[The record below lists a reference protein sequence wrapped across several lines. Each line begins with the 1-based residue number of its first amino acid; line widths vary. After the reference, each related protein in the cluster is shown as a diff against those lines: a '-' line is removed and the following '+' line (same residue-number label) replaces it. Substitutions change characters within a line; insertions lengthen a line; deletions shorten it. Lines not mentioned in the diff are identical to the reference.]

1 MSDVSKEA
9 PSVTGEAASERQRL
23 FVVYNPN
30 ALDDFTEARQ
40 AVAEACERHGWHEPT
55 WVETTPEDTGTKQA
69 REAVEAG
76 ADVVCCVGGDGTV
89 RAVATGLVGT
99 DVPLGLLPAGTGN
112 LLARNLNLPISSL
125 EEAMETVV
133 TGHDRRIDVGLV
145 RTGEHAFVDLATGDT
160 PADDEEIFLVM
171 AGFGL
176 DGEIMAGAN
185 ENIKK
190 VVGWPAYLL
199 SAAKTVTGRGFSVAV
214 ESVDP
219 TPGGSGRIRR
229 HARTVVIGNCGMLQG
244 GVELMPDAVVD
255 DGLLD
260 GVVLAPKGAFGWLS
274 VLADVVTRHRRG
286 HKRLDRVRAPAIRLN
301 AQRPV
306 EAEIDGDPIGERC
319 SMAIRVLPRSL
330 GVRVG

>member
-1 MSDVSKEA
+1 MPDA
-9 PSVTGEAASERQRL
+9 PQDSPNARQRL
-23 FVVYNPN
+23 YVVYNPN
-30 ALDDFTEARQ
+30 ALDDFTEARE
-40 AVAEACERHGWHEPT
+40 AVAEACERHGWHEPV
-55 WVETTPEDTGTKQA
+55 WVETTAEETGTKQA

-89 RAVATGLVGT
+89 RAVATALVGT

-112 LLARNLNLPISSL
+112 LLARNLNLPVDSL
-125 EEAMETVV
+125 EEAMEAVV

-145 RTGEHAFVDLATGDT
+145 RTSDSGAAELAAGDA

-190 VVGWPAYLL
+190 AVGWPAYVL
-199 SAAKTVTGRGFSVAV
+199 SAAKTVTGRGFPVTV
-214 ESVDP
+214 ETVDP
-219 TPGGSGRIRR
+219 APGGSGRLRR

-244 GVELMPDAVVD
+244 GIELMPDAVVD

-260 GVVLAPKGAFGWLS
+260 GVVMAPRGAFGWLS
-274 VLADVVTRHRRG
+274 VMADVMTRHRRG
-286 HKRLDRVRAPAIRLN
+286 HKRLDRLRAPAVRLN
-301 AQRPV
+301 AERPV

-319 SMAIRVLPRSL
+319 SLAIRVLPESL
-330 GVRVG
+330 AVRVA

>member
-1 MSDVSKEA
+1 MSDA
-9 PSVTGEAASERQRL
+9 PNDRQRL
-23 FVVYNPN
+23 HVVYNPN

-40 AVAEACERHGWHEPT
+40 AVAEACERHGWDDPV
-55 WVETTPEDTGTKQA
+55 WVETTAEDTGTKQA

-76 ADVVCCVGGDGTV
+76 ADIVCCVGGDGTV
-89 RAVATGLVGT
+89 RAVATALVGT

-112 LLARNLNLPISSL
+112 LLARNLDLPIDSI
-125 EEAMETVV
+125 EKAMDAVV
-133 TGHDRRIDVGLV
+133 TGQTRRIDVGLV
-145 RTGEHAFVDLATGDT
+145 RTSDSGAADLATGDQ
-160 PADDEEIFLVM
+160 PAHDEEVFLVM

-190 VVGWPAYLL
+190 ALGWPAYVL
-199 SAAKTVTGRGFSVAV
+199 SAFKTVTGRGFSVTV
-214 ESVDP
+214 ETVDP
-219 TPGGSGRIRR
+219 QPGGSGRIRR

-244 GVELMPDAVVD
+244 GIELMPDAVLD

-274 VLADVVTRHRRG
+274 ILTDVVTRHRKG
-286 HKRLDRVRAPAIRLN
+286 GKRLDRLRAPAIRLN
-301 AQRPV
+301 AVHPV

-319 SMAIRVLPRSL
+319 SMAIRVLPASL
-330 GVRVG
+330 GVRVM

>member
-1 MSDVSKEA
+1 MSSA
-9 PSVTGEAASERQRL
+9 PSDTPGDRQRL

-55 WVETTPEDTGTKQA
+55 WVETTAEETGTKQA

-112 LLARNLNLPISSL
+112 LLARNLNLPIASL
-125 EEAMETVV
+125 EEAMEAVV

-145 RTGEHAFVDLATGDT
+145 RTGEHGFVDLATGDA

-199 SAAKTVTGRGFSVAV
+199 SAAKTVTGRGFSVVV

-219 TPGGSGRIRR
+219 EPGGSGRIRR

-260 GVVLAPKGAFGWLS
+260 GVVLALKGAFGWLS
-274 VLADVVTRHRRG
+274 VLADVATRHRRG
-286 HKRLDRVRAPAIRLN
+286 HKRLDRVRAPALRLN

-306 EAEIDGDPIGERC
+306 EAEIDGDPIGER
-319 SMAIRVLPRSL
+319 SSLAIRVLPRSL
-330 GVRVG
+330 GVRVV

>member
-1 MSDVSKEA
+1 MSNALNDTPGDRK
-9 PSVTGEAASERQRL
+9 RL

-30 ALDDFTEARQ
+30 ALDDFTEARES
-40 AVAEACERHGWHEPT
+40 VAEACERHGWHEPT
-55 WVETTPEDTGTKQA
+55 WVETTAEETGTKQA

-89 RAVATGLVGT
+89 RAVATALVGT

-112 LLARNLNLPISSL
+112 LLARNLNLPIASL
-125 EEAMETVV
+125 EEAMEAIV
-133 TGHDRRIDVGLV
+133 TGRDRRIDVGLV
-145 RTGEHAFVDLATGDT
+145 RTGEHGFVDLATGDG
-160 PADDEEIFLVM
+160 PADDEEVFLVM

-199 SAAKTVTGRGFSVAV
+199 SAAKTVTGRGFSVVV
-214 ESVDP
+214 ESVD
-219 TPGGSGRIRR
+219 TEPGGSGRIRR

-260 GVVLAPKGAFGWLS
+260 GVVLAPRGAFGWLS
-274 VLADVVTRHRRG
+274 VLADVATRHRRG
-286 HKRLDRVRAPAIRLN
+286 HKRLDRVRAPALRLN

-306 EAEIDGDPIGERC
+306 EAEIDGDPIGERS

-330 GVRVG
+330 GVRVV